1 MAITFPFNRSRTFI
15 VEFDRHVSI
24 ITKFHQ
30 DIFKGT
36 IAISTMGAS
45 ITFQVI
51 IQQIDSSLNV
61 SIHHTFHRRTART
74 FLAIAWVLFMSA
86 LGIASFAAILL
97 AFNKDKVRKGI
108 PLEEAELEQT
118 RSRYELMAS
127 IVSGILLLLMLS
139 AFFFSS
145 LAITSYSEGA
155 GWAGCGLS
163 GIFLLLLFW
172 LWIRHVL

>member
-1 MAITFPFNRSRTFI
+1 MANPFPFNRSRTFI
-15 VEFDRHVSI
+15 VEFDRHVSL
-24 ITKFHQ
+24 ITKIHQ
-30 DIFKGT
+30 DLFKGT
-36 IAISTMGAS
+36 IAISTLGAS

-61 SIHHTFHRRTART
+61 STHHTFHRRTART
-74 FLAIAWVLFMSA
+74 FLAIAWVLFVSA
-86 LGIASFAAILL
+86 LGIASLAAILL
-97 AFNKDKVRKGI
+97 AFNKDRVRKGI
-108 PLEEAELEQT
+108 IARPEQT

-163 GIFLLLLFW
+163 GIFLLLSFW